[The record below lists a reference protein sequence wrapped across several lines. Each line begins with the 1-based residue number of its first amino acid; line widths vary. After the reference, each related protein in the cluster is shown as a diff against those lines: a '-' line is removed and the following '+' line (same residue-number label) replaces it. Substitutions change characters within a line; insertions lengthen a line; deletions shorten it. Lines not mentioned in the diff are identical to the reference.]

1 MVKLFRGILILVI
14 IMISLYLYN
23 YNQIKAFRIK
33 EININSHKISNTIKI
48 TQISDFHSNRLIDMD
63 RLKEDIQEFNPD
75 MIVLTGDIMDYKD
88 ENLDTV
94 FKLLKTLK
102 ILDKDIYFIKGNHET
117 NHILYNDFKN
127 MMENLGVIV
136 LEDNFTTALVNEEK
150 INIIGLNFIPAG
162 RIYQGVATYEDVVKE
177 MNLNYFNLLL
187 VHSPNNIEDLVSGE
201 EDLILAGHTHG
212 GQFRLPII
220 GPIIAPGQGL
230 FPKLDKGLFKINDS
244 ILYIDSGLGNS
255 VAPIRGFN
263 PVQISNI
270 TVEPGNR

>member
-136 LEDNFTTALVNEEK
+136 LEDNFITALVNEEK

-162 RIYQGVATYEDVVKE
+162 RTYQGVTTYEDVVKE
-177 MNLNYFNLLL
+177 MDLNYFNLLL

-270 TVEPGNR
+270 TVESGNR

>member
-48 TQISDFHSNRLIDMD
+48 TQISDFHSNHLIDMD

-136 LEDNFTTALVNEEK
+136 LEDNFITALVNEEK

-162 RIYQGVATYEDVVKE
+162 RTYQGVTTYEDVVKE
-177 MNLNYFNLLL
+177 MDLNYFNLLL
-187 VHSPNNIEDLVSGE
+187 VHSPNNIEDLASGE